1 MNEENLAR
9 QAELALDRQGD
20 YDSLFYEGQWHSS
33 GSLADRAARFATGLA
48 DLGVRHGDRLVVL
61 MANCPEVLITYRAA
75 WRAGAVVTPLIFLAS
90 EDELRNALVDSGAVG
105 VVTTA
110 EFLPK
115 VAAALDGA
123 PAVRFV
129 AVPGAAAGGPG
140 RAAPGVPLLDFDQV
154 AAAEPGTITD
164 RSGTDLAALL
174 FTGGTTGRSK
184 GVPLTHANLFWCGW
198 AMNEISVRANVVTS
212 VLPLPLAHVY
222 GLLVLCG
229 GLHRTERARTVLMRW
244 FDPAGWVKL
253 AGQHR
258 AQGSALVPSMIQM
271 LLGQPLEEAGLSELT
286 TVVSGASPLPDEV
299 RREFE
304 ARVPGALIY
313 EGYGCTEAASFISAN
328 SLGARRAGS
337 AGLPVPGCE
346 VSILDENGRTLF
358 GRPGRRD
365 LRPLP
370 WRDDRL
376 LELAG
381 HRGPR
386 GRLAAHRRHRPPGR
400 RRLPLRVGQEEGP
413 DHPGWLQ
420 RLPARRRGGAGR
432 PPGGRPG
439 RSGGPAGGPARRGGR
454 RVRVAAPGR
463 GRHRRRAHPIRQ
475 AAPGRPQV
483 PAADHDRARGPA
495 DQRGQ
500 ARPQEAPHLG
510 RLMSRRPTAARN
522 RDTAAA
528 VPRPGGLA
536 GGGAAGEGKAQCHV
550 PPVQSWHALG
560 WRGDLR
566 WQTKRLEES
575 EMSIIAAIRKT
586 ASSGTSSWR
595 RHRERA
601 EQQAVKHT
609 TIANETGVRQM
620 GLSINDTAPDF
631 EADTTQGRISF
642 HEWIGDSWAVLFS
655 HPKDFTP
662 VCTTE
667 LGQMAKLAPEFERR
681 GVKVIGLSVDA
692 TERHQAWADD
702 IEETQGTRPG
712 YPIIGDTDLNVSKL
726 YGMLPAAASG
736 DASSR
741 CALDNLTVRTVFVI
755 SPDKKIKLIIAY
767 PNVTGRNFAEL
778 LRVIDSLQLTTRHRV
793 VTPAGWNQGDDVMIH
808 NSVPDDQA
816 KVIFGGWKSPK
827 PYIRI
832 VPQPR

>member
-48 DLGVRHGDRLVVL
+48 DLGVRPGDRLVVL

-129 AVPGAAAGGPG
+129 VVPGTAVGGPG

-184 GVPLTHANLFWCGW
+184 GVPLTHANLFWSGR
-198 AMNEISVRANVVTS
+198 AVNEISARANVVTS
-212 VLPLPLAHVY
+212 VLPLPLAHAY
-222 GLLVLCG
+222 GLLALCG
-229 GLHRTERARTVLMRW
+229 GLHRTEGARTVLMRW

-271 LLGQPLEEAGLSELT
+271 LLGQPLEEADLSELT
-286 TVVSGASPLPDEV
+286 TVVSGASPLPSEV

-304 ARVPGALIY
+304 ARVPSALIY
-313 EGYGCTEAASFISAN
+313 EGYGCTEAASLISAN

-337 AGLPVPGCE
+337 VGLPAPGCE
-346 VSILDENGRTLF
+346 VSIQDENGRTLPA
-358 GRPGRRD
+358 GQDGEICVRSPGVMTGYWNSQD
-365 LRPLP
+365 TAV
-370 WRDDRL
+370 
-376 LELAG
+376 LADG
-381 HRGPR
+381 YGWLHTGDI
-386 GRLAAHRRHRPPGR
+386 GRLDADSYLYVVDRKKD
-400 RRLPLRVGQEEGP
+400 LII
-413 DHPGWLQ
+413 
-420 RLPARRRGGAGR
+420 RGGFNVYPRDVEEVLRR

-439 RSGGPAGGPARRGGR
+439 RSGGPAGRPARRGGR

-463 GRHRRRAHPIRQ
+463 GGHRRRAHPVRQ

-500 ARPQEAPHLG
+500 ARPQEAPHLD
-510 RLMSRRPTAARN
+510 RLMSRRPPA
-522 RDTAAA
+522 
-528 VPRPGGLA
+528 
-536 GGGAAGEGKAQCHV
+536 
-550 PPVQSWHALG
+550 S
-560 WRGDLR
+560 
-566 WQTKRLEES
+566 
-575 EMSIIAAIRKT
+575 SII
-586 ASSGTSSWR
+586 
-595 RHRERA
+595 
-601 EQQAVKHT
+601 
-609 TIANETGVRQM
+609 
-620 GLSINDTAPDF
+620 
-631 EADTTQGRISF
+631 
-642 HEWIGDSWAVLFS
+642 
-655 HPKDFTP
+655 
-662 VCTTE
+662 
-667 LGQMAKLAPEFERR
+667 
-681 GVKVIGLSVDA
+681 
-692 TERHQAWADD
+692 
-702 IEETQGTRPG
+702 
-712 YPIIGDTDLNVSKL
+712 
-726 YGMLPAAASG
+726 
-736 DASSR
+736 
-741 CALDNLTVRTVFVI
+741 
-755 SPDKKIKLIIAY
+755 
-767 PNVTGRNFAEL
+767 
-778 LRVIDSLQLTTRHRV
+778 
-793 VTPAGWNQGDDVMIH
+793 
-808 NSVPDDQA
+808 
-816 KVIFGGWKSPK
+816 
-827 PYIRI
+827 
-832 VPQPR
+832 

>member
-48 DLGVRHGDRLVVL
+48 DLGVRAGDRLVVL

-129 AVPGAAAGGPG
+129 VVPGAAAGGPG
-140 RAAPGVPLLDFDQV
+140 RAAPGVPLLDFGQV
-154 AAAEPGTITD
+154 AAAEPGTITG

-198 AMNEISVRANVVTS
+198 AVNEISVRANVVTS

-229 GLHRTERARTVLMRW
+229 GLHRTEGARTVLMRW

-271 LLGQPLEEAGLSELT
+271 LLGQPLEEAGLSGLT
-286 TVVSGASPLPDEV
+286 TVVSGAAPLPERGPAGV
-299 RREFE
+299 RG
-304 ARVPGALIY
+304 PGAERVDLRGIRVY
-313 EGYGCTEAASFISAN
+313 RGGLVHLGQPRWRAA
-328 SLGARRAGS
+328 GRQRRA
-337 AGLPVPGCE
+337 ARARLRGLHPGRKRP
-346 VSILDENGRTLF
+346 DAA

-400 RRLPLRVGQEEGP
+400 RRLPLRGGQEEGP

-439 RSGGPAGGPARRGGR
+439 R
-454 RVRVAAPGR
+454 VV
-463 GRHRRRAHPIRQ
+463 
-475 AAPGRPQV
+475 GRP
-483 PAADHDRARGPA
+483 DAR
-495 DQRGQ
+495 
-500 ARPQEAPHLG
+500 LG
-510 RLMSRRPTAARN
+510 EEVVAFVS
-522 RDTAAA
+522 
-528 VPRPGGLA
+528 PRPG
-536 GGGAAGEGKAQCHV
+536 AAV
-550 PPVQSWHALG
+550 
-560 WRGDLR
+560 
-566 WQTKRLEES
+566 
-575 EMSIIAAIRKT
+575 T
-586 ASSGTSSWR
+586 A
-595 RHRERA
+595 
-601 EQQAVKHT
+601 
-609 TIANETGVRQM
+609 
-620 GLSINDTAPDF
+620 
-631 EADTTQGRISF
+631 
-642 HEWIGDSWAVLFS
+642 
-655 HPKDFTP
+655 
-662 VCTTE
+662 
-667 LGQMAKLAPEFERR
+667 
-681 GVKVIGLSVDA
+681 
-692 TERHQAWADD
+692 
-702 IEETQGTRPG
+702 
-712 YPIIGDTDLNVSKL
+712 
-726 YGMLPAAASG
+726 
-736 DASSR
+736 
-741 CALDNLTVRTVFVI
+741 
-755 SPDKKIKLIIAY
+755 
-767 PNVTGRNFAEL
+767 AEL
-778 LRVIDSLQLTTRHRV
+778 TQYARQHLAAHKYPRQIT
-793 VTPAGWNQGDDVMIH
+793 
-808 NSVPDDQA
+808 
-816 KVIFGGWKSPK
+816 
-827 PYIRI
+827 I
-832 VPQPR
+832 VPAVPLTSVGKLDRKKLRTWAG